1 MQETAGGVEKDGEQV
16 EGRTLGAVVLDSQ
29 LALTELGGL
38 VVNVAEGDRILVLAD
53 GCLLR

>member
-1 MQETAGGVEKDGEQV
+1 VQETAGGVEKDGEQV